1 MSEQPFFFGN
11 QDQLKLIISEC
22 IEQGLIDHFKKVPYS
37 GTLSQ
42 DDELLTKQAAAK
54 FLGVSE
60 PTLIKHIKSGR
71 LTHGYTGR
79 KYIFKKSDLVKYF
92 FKNGTKNK

>member
-1 MSEQPFFFGN
+1 MSEQPFFIVKE
-11 QDQLKLIISEC
+11 DQLRLLLSEC

-37 GTLSQ
+37 SSLSQ
-42 DDELLTKQAAAK
+42 DDELMTKQAAAK
-54 FLGVSE
+54 FVGVSE
-60 PTLIKHIKSGR
+60 PTLIKHVKSGR

-92 FKNGTKNK
+92 FKNGTK